1 MTDGDVAENRRARK
15 GWGEINHR
23 QASLAWS
30 NGLRGGS
37 ESIDG
42 VRGKG
47 KRGSR
52 GGTKTHGRSVLAF
65 RAADST
71 PMASGRRFQHSNGSV
86 EDNMRGNSQEPPA
99 AASLVPSGDVYTLYD
114 CTHSCAYALLSLD
127 DGVTRLLVSGHLVS
141 VSHNGRLIVSLRTP
155 RETIKSAIA
164 RNSEPSGGHR
174 IPGKGGDGTRE
185 G

>member
-47 KRGSR
+47 KRG
-52 GGTKTHGRSVLAF
+52 HGKSVLAF

-99 AASLVPSGDVYTLYD
+99 AASLVPSGGVYTY
-114 CTHSCAYALLSLD
+114 
-127 DGVTRLLVSGHLVS
+127 V
-141 VSHNGRLIVSLRTP
+141 
-155 RETIKSAIA
+155 
-164 RNSEPSGGHR
+164 
-174 IPGKGGDGTRE
+174 
-185 G
+185 

>member
-1 MTDGDVAENRRARK
+1 MTRVCVRVCVSTIAT
-15 GWGEINHR
+15 WI
-23 QASLAWS
+23 
-30 NGLRGGS
+30 

-52 GGTKTHGRSVLAF
+52 GGTKTHGKSVLAF

-99 AASLVPSGDVYTLYD
+99 AASLVPSG
-114 CTHSCAYALLSLD
+114 
-127 DGVTRLLVSGHLVS
+127 GVHTYV
-141 VSHNGRLIVSLRTP
+141 
-155 RETIKSAIA
+155 
-164 RNSEPSGGHR
+164 
-174 IPGKGGDGTRE
+174 
-185 G
+185 

>member
-47 KRGSR
+47 NRGSR
-52 GGTKTHGRSVLAF
+52 GGAKTQRKSVLAF

-71 PMASGRRFQHSNGSV
+71 PMASGKRLQHSNGS
-86 EDNMRGNSQEPPA
+86 EDNMCGNSQEPPA
-99 AASLVPSGDVYTLYD
+99 AASLVPSGGVYTYVCMHVFVCL
-114 CTHSCAYALLSLD
+114 CPV
-127 DGVTRLLVSGHLVS
+127 VTG
-141 VSHNGRLIVSLRTP
+141 
-155 RETIKSAIA
+155 
-164 RNSEPSGGHR
+164 
-174 IPGKGGDGTRE
+174 
-185 G
+185 